1 MKTKRILAAALATA
15 SCGSLAIGV
24 GSIVIHGP
32 AALLT
37 GIVAF
42 IALAIAASIIDPT
55 I

>member
-15 SCGSLAIGV
+15 SCGSLALGV
-24 GSIVIHGP
+24 GSTLIHGP
-32 AALLT
+32 AAFLS

-42 IALAIAASIIDPT
+42 VALAITASIIDPT

>member
-15 SCGSLAIGV
+15 SCFSLGLGAGCTL
-24 GSIVIHGP
+24 IHGP
-32 AALLT
+32 AAFLT

-42 IALAIAASIIDPT
+42 IALAITASIIDPT